1 MHAHRIAL
9 FAAGLLMALAVAAPV
24 FAQNPTDFEG
34 TYVGSA
40 ATSSGSNVGVTLWVK
55 NLGGDWI
62 DLTVSAGDI
71 SGLPLP
77 RQRVTWA
84 GPDSFTIS
92 PVVKIP
98 FVVDGSGKATF
109 TKASNGWNV
118 QGEGSGSVGF
128 LGASGSASGSG
139 KKVSDD
145 FVTYKVV
152 VSDKA
157 TTTTVVPEGA
167 TAEGVLASMAEKQPP
182 VSDAEKAGAALADDV
197 AVLVG
202 VLLCTALGASMS
214 GAEFADMWLEVLPK

>member
-1 MHAHRIAL
+1 MRTTRVAL
-9 FAAGLLMALAVAAPV
+9 FAVALLMSLAIAAPAL
-24 FAQNPTDFEG
+24 AQNPTDFEG
-34 TYVGSA
+34 TYVGA
-40 ATSSGSNVGVTLWVK
+40 AGTSSGSSVGVTLWVK
-55 NLGGDWI
+55 NLGGGWI
-62 DLTVSAGDI
+62 DLTVSAGKV

-77 RQRVTWA
+77 RQQVTWT

-98 FVVDGSGKATF
+98 YVVDGSGKATF

-145 FVTYKVV
+145 FVEYQVV
-152 VSDKA
+152 VSDRA

-167 TAEGVLASMAEKQPP
+167 TAEGVLASMSQKQPP
-182 VSDAEKAGAALADDV
+182 VTDVEKAGAALADGV
-197 AVLVG
+197 ALLTG
-202 VLLCTALGASMS
+202 LLLCAWIGAPVS
-214 GAEFADMWLEVLPK
+214 GAEFADMWLEELPK